1 MRFGTRTELKR
12 KWTPQGHRPKAPV
25 KIGYEFAYLYLA
37 LCPFSG
43 EVFAMFLPY
52 MSKACFLLFIGQFA
66 QTLPAA
72 TASLLI
78 TDLLITDRAST
89 HQSSLL
95 TDTAIV
101 LQHLP
106 TACPELNPVER
117 VFKEI
122 RRKIA
127 NRIFHSLGQAEQML
141 SKVVQELSSQPAT
154 IISLTN
160 YDYITPY

>member
-37 LCPFSG
+37 LCPYSG
-43 EVFAMFLPY
+43 DAFAMFLPY
-52 MSKACFLLFIGQFA
+52 MSKECFLLFSQQFA
-66 QTLPAA
+66 QTLPS
-72 TASLLI
+72 TTLLI
-78 TDLLITDRAST
+78 ADRAST

-95 TDTAIV
+95 TNSNIV

-122 RRKIA
+122 RRKLA
-127 NRIFHSLGQAEQML
+127 NRIFHSLRQAEQIL
-141 SKVVQELSSQPAT
+141 TKIVQELSCQPTT
-154 IISLTN
+154 IISLTS
-160 YDYITPY
+160 YDYITSY

>member
-25 KIGYEFAYLYLA
+25 KIGDEFAYLYLA
-37 LCPFSG
+37 LCPYSG

-52 MSKACFLLFIGQFA
+52 MSKECFLLFA
-66 QTLPAA
+66 QQMAPTLPAP
-72 TASLLI
+72 TLLI
-78 TDLLITDRAST
+78 ADKAST

-95 TDTAIV
+95 TNTTIV

-122 RRKIA
+122 RRKLA
-127 NRIFHSLGQAEQML
+127 NRIFHSLRQAEHIL
-141 SKVVQELSSQPAT
+141 TKIVQELSSQPAT

-160 YDYITPY
+160 YDYITSY

>member
-12 KWTPQGHRPKAPV
+12 KWTPSGYRPKAPV
-25 KIGYEFAYLYLA
+25 KIGYAFAYLYLA
-37 LCPFSG
+37 ACPYNG

-52 MSKACFLLFIGQFA
+52 MNKDCFKLFTEQLA
-66 QTLPAA
+66 QTLPAPTLVIADKA
-72 TASLLI
+72 T
-78 TDLLITDRAST
+78 T

-95 TDTAIV
+95 ANTNIV

-122 RRKIA
+122 RRKLA
-127 NRIFHSLGQAEQML
+127 NRVFHSLQQAEHVL
-141 SKVVQELSSQPAT
+141 TKVLEAFINQPTT
-154 IISLTN
+154 ITSLTN
-160 YDYITPY
+160 YDYLSITPY

>member
-12 KWTPQGHRPKAPV
+12 KWTPQAHRPKAPM

-37 LCPFSG
+37 LCPYNG
-43 EVFAMFLPY
+43 KVFAMFLPY
-52 MSKACFLLFIGQFA
+52 MNKECFKLFSEHFA
-66 QTLPAA
+66 QTLP
-72 TASLLI
+72 TPTLLI
-78 TDLLITDRAST
+78 TDKAST

-95 TDTAIV
+95 TDTPIV

-117 VFKEI
+117 VFKEL
-122 RRKIA
+122 RRKLA
-127 NRIFHSLGQAEQML
+127 NRVFHSLQQAEQML
-141 SKVVQELSSQPAT
+141 CKLVEDLINQPAT

-160 YDYITPY
+160 YNYLTSYQS

>member
-37 LCPFSG
+37 LCPYNG

-52 MSKACFLLFIGQFA
+52 MNKECFSLFNQQLA
-66 QTLPAA
+66 HTVEAP
-72 TASLLI
+72 TLLI
-78 TDLLITDRAST
+78 ADKATT
-89 HQSSLL
+89 HQKNLL
-95 TDTAIV
+95 TDTCIV
-101 LQHLP
+101 LHHLP

-122 RRKIA
+122 RRKLA
-127 NRIFHSLGQAEQML
+127 NRVFYSLQQAERVL
-141 SKVVQELSSQPAT
+141 SQFVQELINQPET
-154 IISLTN
+154 IISLTAYN
-160 YDYITPY
+160 YITSY

>member
-12 KWTPQGHRPKAPV
+12 KWSPQGHRPKAPM

-37 LCPFSG
+37 LCPYNG

-52 MSKACFLLFIGQFA
+52 MNKECFSLFGQQFT
-66 QTLPAA
+66 QTVSAPTLVIA
-72 TASLLI
+72 
-78 TDLLITDRAST
+78 DKAST

-95 TDTAIV
+95 ATTDLV

-117 VFKEI
+117 LFKEL
-122 RRKIA
+122 RRKLA
-127 NRIFHSLGQAEQML
+127 NRVFYSLQQAEQVL
-141 SKVVQELSSQPAT
+141 NRVLQELIEQPAKV
-154 IISLTN
+154 ISLTN
-160 YDYITPY
+160 FSYLNTTPYQS

>member
-37 LCPFSG
+37 LCPYSG

-52 MSKACFLLFIGQFA
+52 MSKECFLLFAQQFA
-66 QTLPAA
+66 QTLPA
-72 TASLLI
+72 TTLLI
-78 TDLLITDRAST
+78 ADRAST

-95 TDTAIV
+95 TDTTIV

-122 RRKIA
+122 RRKLA
-127 NRIFHSLGQAEQML
+127 NRIFHSLRQAEQIL
-141 SKVVQELSSQPAT
+141 SKVVQELSSQPDT

>member
-1 MRFGTRTELKR
+1 MRFGTCTELKR

-25 KIGYEFAYLYLA
+25 KIGYEFAYLYFA
-37 LCPFSG
+37 LCPYSG

-52 MSKACFLLFIGQFA
+52 MSKACFLLFAQQFA
-66 QTLPAA
+66 QTLPS
-72 TASLLI
+72 TTLLI
-78 TDLLITDRAST
+78 ADRPST

-95 TDTAIV
+95 ADTSIV

-122 RRKIA
+122 RRKLA
-127 NRIFHSLGQAEQML
+127 NRIFHSLPQAEQL
-141 SKVVQELSSQPAT
+141 LTKLVKDLSSQPAT
-154 IISLTN
+154 IISLSC
-160 YDYITPY
+160 YDYITSY

>member
-37 LCPFSG
+37 LCPYSG
-43 EVFAMFLPY
+43 EIFAMFLPF
-52 MSKACFLLFIGQFA
+52 MSKECFLLFSQQFA
-66 QTLPAA
+66 LSLPA
-72 TASLLI
+72 TTLLI
-78 TDLLITDRAST
+78 ADRAST

-95 TDTAIV
+95 ANTHIV

-122 RRKIA
+122 RRKLA
-127 NRIFHSLGQAEQML
+127 NRIFHSLCQAEQIL
-141 SKVVQELSSQPAT
+141 SKIVQELSSQPAT

-160 YDYITPY
+160 YDYITSD